1 MKIISRVSRKFGFT
15 ETESKIIFF
24 LLITLFVG
32 IIIHLIKSETE
43 NPFLLEFDY
52 SNEDSRFY
60 QEESPLN
67 VGDSTEKFTEKRVE
81 SKPELS
87 DFRTEKK
94 EGNKGIVS
102 FSPLN
107 KLDINGAGADQLTSL
122 PGIGLKTAQNIVDY
136 RTKNGRFK
144 SIDELLFVKGIGKS
158 KFEKI
163 KNLISVN

>member
-1 MKIISRVSRKFGFT
+1 MKIISRVSRKLGFT
-15 ETESKIIFF
+15 EIESRIIFF

-32 IIIHLIKSETE
+32 IIIRFIKSETE

-60 QEESPLN
+60 QEENPLN
-67 VGDSTEKFTEKRVE
+67 VADSTEKITEKRVE

-87 DFRTEKK
+87 DFRTEKN

-102 FSPLN
+102 FSPLD
-107 KLDINGAGADQLTSL
+107 KLDINLAGTDELSSL
-122 PGIGLKTAQNIVDY
+122 PGIGLKTAQNIIEY
-136 RTKNGRFK
+136 RTKNGRFN